1 MRELSLVGTQ
11 EEYPKDIIK
20 QKIQS
25 VHSGYRDYVYF
36 IISFRGFSLATCCS
50 LPLINMCDYLRT
62 VKQGLQLVELTD
74 CSCIG

>member
-11 EEYPKDIIK
+11 EEYPKY
-20 QKIQS
+20 IQS

-36 IISFRGFSLATCCS
+36 ILLFRGFYLATCS
-50 LPLINMCDYLRT
+50 TLPLINMRDYLRT